1 MRNLEDVD
9 HAHRL
14 LLGAVLP
21 LLLPPLGSAAVPR
34 PRLRGVV
41 RVDEKRSRVVLTD
54 DSAMASGVAFE
65 VSHEALHPDAGSS
78 FEVDQ
83 VLAHLRSIS
92 IEDIDRLKRDE
103 ALPRDVHGNRVV
115 TLAGEGLA
123 APASRIS
130 SEQELL
136 TVFQLMQRGPILPS
150 VKDVFWFTGFMLRAD
165 ESCRI
170 YVSLADNGT
179 SYGLDVP
186 LQRAGGRSIAGMAA
200 SFELEL
206 TMKLGNDGELYEP
219 ITDRDDEYCAVAYDL
234 ESWLNPPES

>member
-1 MRNLEDVD
+1 M
-9 HAHRL
+9 
-14 LLGAVLP
+14 
-21 LLLPPLGSAAVPR
+21 
-34 PRLRGVV
+34 
-41 RVDEKRSRVVLTD
+41 
-54 DSAMASGVAFE
+54 AFE
-65 VSHEALHPDAGSS
+65 VSHEALHPDDGSS
-78 FEVDQ
+78 VEVDR
-83 VLAHLRSIS
+83 VLAYLGSIS
-92 IEDIDRLKRDE
+92 IDAIDRLKRDE

-115 TLAGEGLA
+115 ALAGEGLA
-123 APASRIS
+123 APASRLS

-170 YVSLADNGT
+170 YVSLVDNGT
-179 SYGLDVP
+179 SYGLDIP

-206 TMKLGNDGELYEP
+206 MMKLGNDGELYEP
-219 ITDRDDEYCAVAYDL
+219 ITDRNDEYCAVAYDL